1 MATDSNRRAARG
13 HTLTDEELRER
24 PIGELL
30 GRLASETTTLVR
42 QELELAK
49 AEMRQKGRTA
59 APGIGMM
66 GAAVG
71 VALIAAGTLT
81 AFLVLLLAIVLDAW
95 LSALLV
101 GAALAIA
108 AFVLYRLGRERV
120 EEAGPPI
127 PEQTVETVKEDVQW
141 AKTQSRSGGR

>member
-1 MATDSNRRAARG
+1 MATRRHTEAARG
-13 HTLTDEELRER
+13 HVLTDEELRER

-49 AEMRQKGRTA
+49 AEMREKGRTA

-66 GAAVG
+66 GAAG
-71 VALIAAGTLT
+71 AAALLAAGTLT

-101 GAALAIA
+101 GAALAVA
-108 AFVLYRLGRERV
+108 AFVLFRLGRERV

-141 AKTQSRSGGR
+141 AKSQSRSAGR